1 MTPLALFAVA
11 TLSFL
16 TLANLLL
23 TFGVIR
29 RLRSLDLPRHP
40 EALAPELSAGAPAP
54 SVLRETTAQ
63 EPAGSQVLVAFMATD
78 CSGCALQL
86 DDLRDFLAQRPR
98 LSKAVFVT
106 TQMHEDSVATSTLE
120 VPDDP
125 RVTSLDEPLGGLW
138 QTGFRVRD
146 FPSFFLVE
154 DGLVVAS
161 THHVGTIR

>member
-1 MTPLALFAVA
+1 
-11 TLSFL
+11 
-16 TLANLLL
+16 
-23 TFGVIR
+23 
-29 RLRSLDLPRHP
+29 
-40 EALAPELSAGAPAP
+40 
-54 SVLRETTAQ
+54 
-63 EPAGSQVLVAFMATD
+63 MATD